1 MDDKDKKKKPFS
13 CPESLPASVP
23 DDRFCS
29 PFQCPEKI
37 PTPRFSSP
45 NSPLSPEE
53 LEQFQECIEAANE
66 LLRTLGN
73 PVDPKNK
80 RELQLRLRKLRGLLM
95 RVAVECRNIQ
105 VDLVGTLQ
113 DAGKDFVQLERV
125 GRSTFILFEKVCYIR
140 RVIAPGGVE
149 PGHKQELINLD
160 TCTRREI
167 ILNFGKIVS
176 GDPNLINTFFGL
188 PLHLR
193 LVSFQGCK
201 VEVKIENS
209 EEPEV
214 IQGILSAS
222 EEKYIQVQTNNQLE
236 QINFNKICF
245 IDVLTGHPDK

>member
-1 MDDKDKKKKPFS
+1 
-13 CPESLPASVP
+13 
-23 DDRFCS
+23 
-29 PFQCPEKI
+29 
-37 PTPRFSSP
+37 
-45 NSPLSPEE
+45 
-53 LEQFQECIEAANE
+53 
-66 LLRTLGN
+66 
-73 PVDPKNK
+73 
-80 RELQLRLRKLRGLLM
+80 M
-95 RVAVECRNIQ
+95 RVAVECGNIQ

-125 GRSTFILFEKVCYIR
+125 GRSTFILFEKVCSIR
-140 RVIAPGGVE
+140 RVTAPDGVE
-149 PGHKQELINLD
+149 PGHKQESINLD

-176 GDPNLINTFFGL
+176 GDPNLINIFFGL

-214 IQGILSAS
+214 IQGMLSAS
-222 EEKYIQVQTNNQLE
+222 EEKYIQVQKNNQLE